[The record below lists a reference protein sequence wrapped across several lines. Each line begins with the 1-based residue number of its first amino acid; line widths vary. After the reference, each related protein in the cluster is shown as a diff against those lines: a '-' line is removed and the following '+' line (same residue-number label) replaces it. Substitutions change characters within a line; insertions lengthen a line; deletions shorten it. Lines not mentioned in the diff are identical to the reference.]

1 MTPPDILDLLD
12 HPDMGGTA
20 LEDAERSVGHGELGA
35 NVRILAAALAR
46 AGASPGDRVVVMLPN
61 SSAAVEM
68 YLACALLGVIW
79 VGVNPTAPA
88 AEQRRQR
95 AVVDPSIVVTTDAIA
110 SSFTAALGR
119 VVSVEELTADTATL
133 YEGAPPAPTLPTAI
147 GFSSGTTGTPKA
159 VVHNRAAVSL
169 TASVMARVQLRRH
182 DRVGV
187 ILPMS
192 IHNLLVVGALP
203 ALFAGATCVPVER
216 MNARGV
222 ASACHDRRL
231 THLNALVPTTIYD
244 LVHDDAITPRMLA
257 SLRVAGT
264 GAAGLSEKLREA
276 FEEKFGVRLAG
287 SYGMTEAPGVVCIE
301 DLDAPHEAGASGKAL
316 PHLRVDATDNEAG
329 RLPPGHEG
337 ELVVSAAATGEF
349 ADLYRPAMGMWTEN
363 GLRLRMPADTS
374 LRTGDRGWVGADGSV
389 HVTGRQADVILRGGV
404 NVNAA
409 ELEAILGQL
418 PGVRDVAVIG
428 ERDERL
434 GQRIIAFVEPTSAGE
449 LGSASLRRQAQEVLP
464 HGKVPDSIIVR
475 ALPRNAMGKVARRGL
490 AGGTASQVP

>member
-1 MTPPDILDLLD
+1 MTPPDILSLLD
-12 HPDMGGTA
+12 RADMRGPA
-20 LEDAERSVGHGELGA
+20 LEDATRSVGYAELGP
-35 NVRILAAALAR
+35 NVRVLAAALLR
-46 AGASPGDRVVVMLPN
+46 AGTSPGDRVVVVLPN
-61 SSAAVEM
+61 SAAAVEM
-68 YLACALLGVIW
+68 YLACALLGAIW
-79 VGVNPTAPA
+79 VGVNPSAPA
-88 AEQRRQR
+88 AEQNRQC
-95 AVVDPSIVVTTDAIA
+95 AVVDPAVVVTTRALA
-110 SSFTAALGR
+110 SSCTSLAGR
-119 VVSVEELTADTATL
+119 VVTVEELTDDPARL
-133 YEGAPPAPTLPTAI
+133 YEGSPPAPSVPVAI

-169 TASVMARVQLRRH
+169 TASVMARVQVSRH

-203 ALFAGATCVPVER
+203 ALFTGATCVPVER

-257 SLRVAGT
+257 SLRLAGT

-276 FEEKFGVRLAG
+276 FEVKFGVRLVG

-301 DLDAPHEAGASGKAL
+301 DCDAPHEAGASGKAL
-316 PHLRVDATDNEAG
+316 PYLRVDATDNSAR

-337 ELVVSAAATGEF
+337 ELVVSAVATGEF
-349 ADLYRPAMGMWTEN
+349 ADLYRPAMGVWTEN

-374 LRTGDRGWVGADGSV
+374 LCTGDRGWVGADGNV

-418 PGVRDVAVIG
+418 PGVRDVAVTG

-449 LGSASLRRQAQEVLP
+449 LDSASLRRQAQEVLP

-475 ALPRNAMGKVARRGL
+475 TLPRNAMGKVARKEL
-490 AGGTASQVP
+490 AGGVASRVP